1 VKNCPIGHKSGNGNM
16 SIQNQAEIISIGTE
30 LLRGEVTDTNAGYL
44 ASQLPLSGIELH
56 RVTMVGDDQEQL
68 CQTLR
73 QALESSALVV
83 TTGGLGPTEDDL
95 TRECIATV
103 LGEAPYVDAELEKH
117 LRGLFKQIG
126 TEMPPHNIKQAW
138 LIPSAKPLPNP
149 LGTAPG
155 WWVERDRETIVA
167 LPGPPRE
174 LIPMWQNEVKSRLQS
189 RFPGEPI
196 LARTIKTFAL
206 QEAKV
211 AELVQPLFNLTNPS
225 LGIYAKLDGIHLRLI
240 ARGDNSEQLLRTAEE
255 QLEEIL
261 GPSIWGKDDDSL
273 EGVIGRWLSEKGLTL
288 ATMEDGTSG
297 LLASIIASAP
307 GSSKYYRGGLIACSD
322 EMKVAFGV
330 PEQLIRERG
339 TISAEVAEAMAVAAR
354 ERLSADF
361 GLSTSG
367 IIGEHSPEGKPTGL
381 TYIGIADNLGQKSWE
396 QNYARFREEA
406 GQREAIGALFRLRE
420 RLIELK
426 IAKPLPQ
433 S

>member
-1 VKNCPIGHKSGNGNM
+1 M

-44 ASQLPLSGIELH
+44 ASQLPLSGIEL
-56 RVTMVGDDQEQL
+56 RKVTTVGDDREQL
-68 CQTLR
+68 CEVLR
-73 QALESSALVV
+73 QALDRSALVV

-103 LGEAPYVDAELEKH
+103 LGETLYVDAELEKH

-149 LGTAPG
+149 RGTAPG
-155 WWVERDRETIVA
+155 WWVERDNKTVVA

-189 RFPGEPI
+189 RFPGESI
-196 LARTIKTFAL
+196 LARTIKTYAV
-206 QEAKV
+206 QEAKI
-211 AELVQPLFNLTNPS
+211 AEMVQPFFDSANPS
-225 LGIYAKLDGIHLRLI
+225 LGIYAKPDGIHLRLI
-240 ARGDNSEQLLRTAEE
+240 AHGDNAEQLLRATEE

-261 GPSIWGKDDDSL
+261 GPSIWGKDDDCL
-273 EGVIGRWLSEKGLTL
+273 EGLIGEWLSEKGLTL
-288 ATMEDGTSG
+288 ATMEDGSGG
-297 LLASIIASAP
+297 LLASVIANAP

-322 EMKVAFGV
+322 DMKAAFGV
-330 PEQLIRERG
+330 PNQLIKKHG

-367 IIGEHSPEGKPTGL
+367 IAGAHSPDGKPTGL
-381 TYIGIADNLGQKSWE
+381 TYISIADSLGQKSWE
-396 QNYARFREEA
+396 QNYARFRDEA

-426 IAKPLPQ
+426 IANPHDRI
-433 S
+433 